1 MKRSTKIKILT
12 SMVCILMMVMCLSS
26 TVLAAKSGGSGIN
39 AGDLKPIFDG
49 DSTNMKNWAGKI
61 MGIIRNVA
69 VIASVII
76 LMVIG
81 VKFILGSTEEKAEYK
96 KSLMP
101 IVIGIVL
108 VVGATTIAA
117 FIFNNIGTT

>member
-26 TVLAAKSGGSGIN
+26 TVLAAKSGGSGIDPSN
-39 AGDLKPIFDG
+39 LTPSYDPNGSSDMA
-49 DSTNMKNWAGKI
+49 SWAGKI

-69 VIASVII
+69 VIASVIV

-101 IVIGIVL
+101 IVIGI
-108 VVGATTIAA
+108 
-117 FIFNNIGTT
+117 

>member
-1 MKRSTKIKILT
+1 MKRSTKIKIIT
-12 SMVCILMMVMCLSS
+12 SIICIIMLVLWCS
-26 TVLAAKSGGSGIN
+26 TSVLAADGGIN
-39 AGDLKPIFDG
+39 AKELTPKYDPANTKDMQG
-49 DSTNMKNWAGKI
+49 WAGKI

-96 KSLMP
+96 KSLIP
-101 IVIGIVL
+101 IVVGIVL

-117 FIFNNIGTT
+117 FIFNNIATS

>member
-1 MKRSTKIKILT
+1 MKRSTKIKIIT
-12 SMVCILMMVMCLSS
+12 SIICIIMLVLWCSS
-26 TVLAAKSGGSGIN
+26 SVFAADGIVP
-39 AGDLKPIFDG
+39 DKLKPTYG
-49 DSTNMKNWAGKI
+49 DSTNMQAWAGKI

-96 KSLMP
+96 KSLIP

-117 FIFNNIGTT
+117 FIFNNIATS